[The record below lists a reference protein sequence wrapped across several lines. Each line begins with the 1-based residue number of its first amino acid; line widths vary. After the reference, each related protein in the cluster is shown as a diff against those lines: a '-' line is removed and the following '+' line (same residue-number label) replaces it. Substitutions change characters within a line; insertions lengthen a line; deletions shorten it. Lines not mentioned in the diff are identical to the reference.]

1 MATTPRGYGHLGQ
14 VGLDE
19 MAIGKF
25 YDHTVVARLFKYVIP
40 YRLWTLLAII
50 GMGGY
55 IVTIVTQPL
64 IIAWGI
70 NGFITSGGDAQ
81 ESWGGIRLV
90 AIVFLANAASSMGF
104 NYIQY
109 LSLARAS
116 VNVLQ
121 DLRNDMFAH
130 LQRQSTSFYDRN
142 EVGRIMSRVQND
154 VLQLQE
160 FMDVG
165 VITIGD
171 LAMLIF
177 ITGAMLVMDL
187 QLGLMTLSVTP
198 ILLITMFVWQRF
210 ARPTFIRVRTAIS
223 TVNASLQEN
232 ISGVR
237 VAQSMNRQTLN
248 LNRFDQLNSEHM
260 HAATRAAWLASVL
273 LPVVEILTVLS
284 MGLVIVVGGM
294 MVLDGELE
302 VGFLVAFLLYVQRF
316 FEPIRTLT
324 MSYTQFQRAMAS
336 GARIFELL
344 DITPEMVD
352 KSDAPALPAIK
363 GEVKVN
369 NMSFGYNPG
378 VDVLHEINM
387 EIKPGETVAL
397 VGLTGA
403 GKTTL
408 VSLVERFYEIERGQI
423 TIDGHDIRDV
433 TRESLASQMSMVLQE
448 PFLYSTTIKDN
459 IRYRHEWVSDEQV
472 ISSAKAVGAHNFIME
487 LDNGYET
494 VLQQRG
500 SNLSM
505 GQRQLISFARA
516 VVGDPRILILDEA
529 TANIDS
535 HTEQLI
541 QESLKTILQGRTSI
555 VIAHRLSTI
564 TAADK
569 IIVLELGR
577 IKEMGTH
584 SELMEKNGLYTYL
597 YDMNFGE
604 TLHGVSGDNTSETA
618 GIESFD
624 NPQNNLPSI

>member
-1 MATTPRGYGHLGQ
+1 MAVAPRGYGHLGQ

-19 MAIGKF
+19 LVMGKF

-50 GMGGY
+50 GMSGY
-55 IVTIVTQPL
+55 IATIVAQPL

-70 NGFITSGGDAQ
+70 NGFITTGSGAQ

-90 AIVFLANAASSMGF
+90 AIVFLANAAGSMGF

-121 DLRNDMFAH
+121 DLRNDMFTH

-177 ITGAMLVMDL
+177 ITGAMLLMDV
-187 QLGLMTLSVTP
+187 QLGLITLAVTP
-198 ILLITMFVWQRF
+198 ILLITMFIWQRF
-210 ARPTFIRVRTAIS
+210 SRPTFIRVRTAIS

-248 LNRFDQLNSEHM
+248 LKRFDQFNSEHM
-260 HAATRAAWLASVL
+260 NAATRAAWLASVL
-273 LPVVEILTVLS
+273 LPVVEVLTVVS

-294 MVLDGELE
+294 MVFDGELE

-316 FEPIRTLT
+316 FEPVRTLT
-324 MSYTQFQRAMAS
+324 MNYTQFQRAMAS

-352 KSDAPALPAIK
+352 KPNAAELPPINGAIK
-363 GEVKVN
+363 FN
-369 NMSFGYNPG
+369 NLSFGYNPG
-378 VDVLHEINM
+378 LDVLHEINM
-387 EIKPGETVAL
+387 EIKPGETIAL

-403 GKTTL
+403 GKTTF

-423 TIDGHDIRDV
+423 TIDGYDIRDV
-433 TRESLASQMSMVLQE
+433 TRESLAGQMSMVLQE
-448 PFLYSTTIKDN
+448 PFLYSTTISEN
-459 IRYRHEWVSDEQV
+459 IRYRHRWVSDEQ
-472 ISSAKAVGAHNFIME
+472 IINAAKAVGAHNFIME

-500 SNLSM
+500 ANLSM
-505 GQRQLISFARA
+505 GQRQLVSFARA

-569 IIVLELGR
+569 IVVLELGR

-584 SELMEKNGLYTYL
+584 SELMKKNGLYTYL

-604 TLHGVSGDNTSETA
+604 TLHGVGGSNTSETA

>member
-1 MATTPRGYGHLGQ
+1 VAVAPRGYGHLGQ

-19 MAIGKF
+19 LVMGKF

-50 GMGGY
+50 GMSGY
-55 IVTIVTQPL
+55 IATIVAQPL

-70 NGFITSGGDAQ
+70 NGFIATGSGAQ

-90 AIVFLANAASSMGF
+90 AIVFLANAAGSMGF

-121 DLRNDMFAH
+121 DLRNDMFIH

-177 ITGAMLVMDL
+177 ITGAMLLMDL
-187 QLGLMTLSVTP
+187 QLGLITLSVTP
-198 ILLITMFVWQRF
+198 ILLITMFIWQRF
-210 ARPTFIRVRTAIS
+210 SRPTFIRVRTAIS
-223 TVNASLQEN
+223 TVNSSLQEN

-237 VAQSMNRQTLN
+237 VAQSMNRQALN
-248 LNRFDQLNSEHM
+248 LTRFDQFNSEHLN
-260 HAATRAAWLASVL
+260 ASVKAAWLASVL
-273 LPVVEILTVLS
+273 LPVVEVLTGAS

-294 MVLDGELE
+294 MVFDGELE

-316 FEPIRTLT
+316 FEPVRTLT
-324 MSYTQFQRAMAS
+324 MNYTQFQRAMAS

-344 DITPEMVD
+344 DIAPEMVD
-352 KSDAPALPAIK
+352 KPNAAELPPINGAMK
-363 GEVKVN
+363 FN
-369 NMSFGYNPG
+369 NLSFGYNPG
-378 VDVLHEINM
+378 LDVLHEINM
-387 EIKPGETVAL
+387 EIKPGETIAL

-408 VSLVERFYEIERGQI
+408 VSLAERFYEVERGQI
-423 TIDGHDIRDV
+423 TIDGYDIRDV

-448 PFLYSTTIKDN
+448 PFLYSTTISEN
-459 IRYRHEWVSDEQV
+459 IRYRHRWVSDEQV
-472 ISSAKAVGAHNFIME
+472 INAAKAVGAHNFIME

-500 SNLSM
+500 ANLSM
-505 GQRQLISFARA
+505 GQRQLVSFARA

-541 QESLKTILQGRTSI
+541 QESLKTVLQGRTSI

-569 IIVLELGR
+569 IVVLELGR
-577 IKEMGTH
+577 IKEVGTH
-584 SELMEKNGLYTYL
+584 NELMKKNGLYTYL

-604 TLHGVSGDNTSETA
+604 TLHGTGGNNTSETV
-618 GIESFD
+618 GMESFD